1 MVHSLSTH
9 ASLLARLKTGSD
21 DSAWAEFTA
30 RYRDLIRGY
39 ALRRGLQTADAEDL
53 VQDVFLA
60 LSSGMK
66 DFVYDPQKGRFRGFL
81 KTIAVRAI
89 GKRLRKSRGMVAQS
103 AAELVLDSTPQEHDD
118 DADWEAEWR
127 QYHLRAAMLR
137 VRSEFRASDLLAF
150 ELLTRDGKDAK
161 GVAQEL
167 GISVDSAYQAKS
179 RILKRLK
186 ALVTEQVAEEG

>member
-1 MVHSLSTH
+1 MVSPLSTH
-9 ASLLARLKTGSD
+9 ASLLARLQTGSD
-21 DSAWAEFTA
+21 GAAWSEFTA

-39 ALRRGLQTADAEDL
+39 ALRRGLQAADAEDL

-60 LSSGMK
+60 LSKGMK

-81 KTIAVRAI
+81 KTIAIPAI
-89 GKRLRKSRGMVAQS
+89 GKRLRRSHGLLAQS
-103 AAELVLDSTPQEHDD
+103 AAEQVLEAKPMDQAEDG
-118 DADWEAEWR
+118 DWEAEWR
-127 QYHLRAAMLR
+127 QYHLRAAMLS

-161 GVAQEL
+161 SVAQEL

-186 ALVTEQVAEEG
+186 TLVAEQVAEEG